1 VTIYVFNC
9 RLLLSFS
16 SFFKQTNKN
25 RTYLTL
31 CCVRVRVCV
40 FLKETCLFVLFPSMC
55 LVTKQ
60 KKKKKDKRLKEDG
73 ISCVFVDAFELSVD
87 FFFLIFFSVSYAVF
101 FFSLLLL
108 LLFFFML
115 PSIYLFIKRL
125 WVCAYVFLS
134 LSLSFYYLLYL
145 LRIVYSFYFV
155 FVH

>member
-1 VTIYVFNC
+1 MTIYVFNC

-101 FFSLLLL
+101 FFRCCCYCC
-108 LLFFFML
+108 FFL
-115 PSIYLFIKRL
+115 CYRLYIYLLNDCECVRMSF
-125 WVCAYVFLS
+125 S
-134 LSLSFYYLLYL
+134 LSLSAF
-145 LRIVYSFYFV
+145 IICCIFCV
-155 FVH
+155 

>member
-1 VTIYVFNC
+1 MFLTVDYFF
-9 RLLLSFS
+9 LFLLSL
-16 SFFKQTNKN
+16 KQTNKN

-125 WVCAYVFLS
+125 
-134 LSLSFYYLLYL
+134 
-145 LRIVYSFYFV
+145 
-155 FVH
+155 